1 MKSNKYIIN
10 LLISFYKF
18 THFVEKT
25 VDFYIKQS
33 SDLVKKKKNEYIKII
48 QDYQLKIINIWI
60 EYQIGD
66 LVKISLFIFL
76 ILWVM
81 FQSYYYGGMSHISYE
96 KYVQL
101 KKLFVSLE
109 QKNEQYLNA
118 IQTQNN
124 DIEIMNNVIKK
135 YKHQLNAS
143 IFSASLMLLVG
154 STLGFVV
161 GGVLTLITMSK

>member
-1 MKSNKYIIN
+1 HHNLPSLLTIPRPPKS
-10 LLISFYKF
+10 
-18 THFVEKT
+18 T
-25 VDFYIKQS
+25 
-33 SDLVKKKKNEYIKII
+33 
-48 QDYQLKIINIWI
+48 
-60 EYQIGD
+60 
-66 LVKISLFIFL
+66 LFPYTTLFR
-76 ILWVM
+76 
-81 FQSYYYGGMSHISYE
+81 S